1 MIPPR
6 LLPPGFRG
14 WRPAYLAGDFTA
26 AVVVAMLLV
35 PQAMAY
41 AALAGL
47 PPYVGLYASMLP
59 LVAYALA
66 GSSRVLAVGPVAI
79 VSLLTASA
87 LAPLADIGTAEQL
100 AAAAVL
106 ALMVGVLLFVFG
118 MLRLGALAN
127 LLSHPVISGFVTGA
141 AIMILAGQLAPL
153 LGLAQVSGSVVQI
166 VIALAGRLPDVHVTT
181 ALVGGGALLVLWLA
195 RSLLASLLMRV
206 GVPEFPA
213 RLVGRLAPM
222 IVVAAA
228 SLLAASRGLEAQG
241 VRVVGE
247 VPATLPVPS
256 LPAFELS
263 WLAVLFVP
271 ALVIA
276 LVGYVESVS
285 IAGALA
291 RQRGERLDANAE
303 LRGLGLANL
312 ASGISGALPVAGGLS
327 RTAVNAEA
335 GARSPVAAVAT
346 ALLIALLLPL
356 AGPLLAT
363 LPLAVL
369 SAIIIV
375 AVAPLVDLHALVTAW
390 RYDRVDALAWLGTAG
405 GVILFGIEPGLAL
418 GVALALAGL
427 VWRASRPH
435 VAIVGQVPGTG
446 HFRNVLRHD
455 VLTRPGLLML
465 RVDENLFFG
474 NAQAVRDRIEQ
485 AVDGPGDIRELVLV
499 MSSVSHI
506 DSTALEMLETLQWRL
521 GERGIRVHLSEVKG
535 PVLDRLHGT
544 RLLDEMRGEVFL
556 SNEDAYAGALSG
568 PDEGGHA

>member
-405 GVILFGIEPGLAL
+405 GVILFGVEPGLAL

>member
-14 WRPAYLAGDFTA
+14 WRPAFLAGDLTA

-47 PPYVGLYASMLP
+47 PPYVGLYASILP

-66 GSSRVLAVGPVAI
+66 GSSRVLAVGPVAM

-141 AIMILAGQLAPL
+141 AILILAGQLAPL
-153 LGLAQVSGSVVQI
+153 LGLSQASGSVVQI
-166 VIALAGRLPDVHVTT
+166 VIALAGRLPDVHVAT
-181 ALVGGGALLVLWLA
+181 ALVGGGALLALWLA
-195 RSLLASLLMRV
+195 RSALASLLMRV

-256 LPAFELS
+256 LPVFDVS
-263 WLAVLFVP
+263 WFAVLFVP

-327 RTAVNAEA
+327 RTAVNADA
-335 GARSPVAAVAT
+335 GARSPVAAVVT

-356 AGPLLAT
+356 VGPLLAT

-369 SAIIIV
+369 AAIIIV
-375 AVAPLVDLHALVTAW
+375 AVVPLIDVHALVTAW

-405 GVILFGIEPGLAL
+405 GVILFGIESGLAL

-474 NAQAVRDRIEQ
+474 NADAVRDRIEQ
-485 AVDGPGDIRELVLV
+485 AVDEPGDIRELVLV

-506 DSTALEMLETLQWRL
+506 DSTALEMLESLQQRL

-544 RLLDEMRGEVFL
+544 RLLAEMRGEVFL
-556 SNEDAYAGALSG
+556 SNEDAYMQALSV
-568 PDEGGHA
+568 PREGGRS